1 MKIQIGNIFEHM
13 GELDYVGITTNS
25 TLNNKGHLVM
35 GAGNA
40 KQAKEVC
47 PELPKIFG
55 EQIRKGCGNLGLYG
69 LLRHNQY
76 FALQT
81 KLDWRDKSPIK
92 VVSLSIYKLNL
103 AANKHPDKIFGV
115 PFPAINHGGLKE
127 KDVLPMLLSLPDNV
141 IIFKLED

>member
-1 MKIQIGNIFEHM
+1 MKIKIGNIFECM
-13 GELDYVGITTNS
+13 DELDYVGITTNS

-47 PELPKIFG
+47 PELPAIFG
-55 EQIRKGCGNLGLYG
+55 EQVSKGCGNLGFYG

-81 KLDWRDKSPIK
+81 KLHWRDKSPIE
-92 VVSLSIYKLNL
+92 VVKRSINKLRLASL
-103 AANKHPDKIFGV
+103 KHPDKVFGV
-115 PFPAINHGGLKE
+115 PFPAINHGKLSEEEIVPLLKE
-127 KDVLPMLLSLPDNV
+127 LPDNV
-141 IIFKLED
+141 IIFKLE

>member
-13 GELDYVGITTNS
+13 GEIDYVGITTNS

-40 KQAKEVC
+40 KQAKEIC
-47 PELPKIFG
+47 PELPNVFG
-55 EQIRKGCGNLGLYG
+55 GQINKGCGNLGFYG
-69 LLRHNQY
+69 LLKYDKY

-81 KLDWRDKSPIK
+81 KLHWRDKSPIK
-92 VVSLSIYKLNL
+92 VVSLSICKLNL
-103 AANKHPDKIFGV
+103 AANKNPDKVFGV
-115 PFPAINHGGLKE
+115 PFPAINNGGLKE

-141 IIFKLED
+141 IVFKLED

>member
-1 MKIQIGNIFEHM
+1 MKIKIGNIFECM
-13 GELDYVGITTNS
+13 DELDYVGITTNS

-47 PELPKIFG
+47 PELPAIFG
-55 EQIRKGCGNLGLYG
+55 EQVSKGCGNLGFYG

-81 KLDWRDKSPIK
+81 KLHWRDKSPIE
-92 VVSLSIYKLNL
+92 VVKRSINKLRLASL
-103 AANKHPDKIFGV
+103 KHPDKVFGV
-115 PFPAINHGGLKE
+115 PFPAINHGKLSEEEIIPLLKE
-127 KDVLPMLLSLPDNV
+127 LPENV
-141 IIFKLED
+141 IIFKLE